1 MTPSS
6 TTQHGFDTQA
16 ISTIHEPVGD
26 VAEVDE
32 GRVVYSIGRRSAIQ
46 PPIRAYDFKRPE
58 RISQDQLRSLKSLH
72 ESFARNYGGQ
82 LTGMSRM
89 IVDMEIEAAEQMSY
103 AEYISSLGN
112 PTCFATVFAPE
123 LGGRLLLEM
132 SKEVYYPLIERLLG
146 GDVNGSII
154 PDRALTTIETRLAKS
169 VLHRAMQPLHD
180 AWSGIRSV
188 NFTIDSVES
197 NPQIAQIVSPN
208 EVVLAIRFKAGL
220 SGGSGSMSLCL
231 PYALI
236 ENLIEDLGT
245 RSWSGSND
253 GEDTSSH
260 ITSVQSHL
268 SDAAVEL
275 SVNLASTTITL
286 SELRSMQPGDVI
298 LTGVPT
304 TAPATVCVQGR
315 PKFEGIQGQHLGRR
329 AIQVTGQSGGQ

>member
-1 MTPSS
+1 MTLSS
-6 TTQHGFDTQA
+6 GIQHEFDTQA
-16 ISTIHEPVGD
+16 ISTLQTKADGSDAAQGERIL
-26 VAEVDE
+26 
-32 GRVVYSIGRRSAIQ
+32 YSIGRRSMVQ
-46 PPIRAYDFKRPE
+46 PPIRPYDFKRPE

-89 IVDMEIEAAEQMSY
+89 IVDMEIEAAEQISY
-103 AEYISSLGN
+103 AEYIGSIGN
-112 PTCFATVFAPE
+112 PTCFATVLAPE

-132 SKEVYYPLIERLLG
+132 SRDVYYPLIERLLG
-146 GDVNGSII
+146 GDVNGPIVPS
-154 PDRALTTIETRLAKS
+154 RALTSIETRLAKS

-236 ENLIEDLGT
+236 EDLVEDLGT
-245 RSWSGSND
+245 RSWSGSSD
-253 GEDTSSH
+253 GGTVSGHAS
-260 ITSVQSHL
+260 SVQSHL
-268 SDAAVEL
+268 SDAAVEI
-275 SVNLASTTITL
+275 SAILASTTITL
-286 SELRSMQPGDVI
+286 SELRSMQPGDVV

-304 TAPATVCVQGR
+304 TSPATVCVQGR
-315 PKFEGIQGQHLGRR
+315 PKFEGRQGQHLGRR
-329 AIQVTGQSGGQ
+329 AVQVVGPSQG